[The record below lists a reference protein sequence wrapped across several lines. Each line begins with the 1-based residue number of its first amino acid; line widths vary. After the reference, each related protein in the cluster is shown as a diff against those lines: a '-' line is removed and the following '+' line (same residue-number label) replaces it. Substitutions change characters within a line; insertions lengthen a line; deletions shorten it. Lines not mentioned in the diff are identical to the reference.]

1 MEEEDAAARC
11 HRRYPPPERRGEE
24 RGMDGRSVAA
34 EGGEIERER
43 EEGWR
48 AGFYMGLGLG
58 TAIRTIRS

>member
-1 MEEEDAAARC
+1 MEEEDAAACC

-43 EEGWR
+43 GGVESRVLYGAR
-48 AGFYMGLGLG
+48 VRDGDQNH
-58 TAIRTIRS
+58 